1 MCVFFGKTIFS
12 IKKWNIDLKNGKNIF
27 MEYWGRIFEIGI
39 IQRSQFLLV
48 AIFTSNILCLHFGGM
63 FLKDLGD
70 SKSINSYK
78 DLKEL
83 S

>member
-1 MCVFFGKTIFS
+1 MGQIY
-12 IKKWNIDLKNGKNIF
+12 F

-39 IQRSQFLLV
+39 IQINQFLLV
-48 AIFTSNILCLHFGGM
+48 AKFTSNILWLHFGIM

>member
-1 MCVFFGKTIFS
+1 
-12 IKKWNIDLKNGKNIF
+12 

-39 IQRSQFLLV
+39 VQRNQFLLI
-48 AIFTSNILCLHFGGM
+48 AKFTSNILWSHFGGM
-63 FLKDLGD
+63 CLKDLGD
-70 SKSINSYK
+70 SKYMNSYK

>member
-1 MCVFFGKTIFS
+1 
-12 IKKWNIDLKNGKNIF
+12 

-39 IQRSQFLLV
+39 IQRNKFLLI
-48 AIFTSNILCLHFGGM
+48 AMFTSNILWLHFGGM
-63 FLKDLGD
+63 CLKDLGD
-70 SKSINSYK
+70 SKCMNSYK

>member
-1 MCVFFGKTIFS
+1 
-12 IKKWNIDLKNGKNIF
+12 

-39 IQRSQFLLV
+39 IQRNQFLLV
-48 AIFTSNILCLHFGGM
+48 AKFTSNILWLHFGIM
-63 FLKDLGD
+63 FLKDLVD